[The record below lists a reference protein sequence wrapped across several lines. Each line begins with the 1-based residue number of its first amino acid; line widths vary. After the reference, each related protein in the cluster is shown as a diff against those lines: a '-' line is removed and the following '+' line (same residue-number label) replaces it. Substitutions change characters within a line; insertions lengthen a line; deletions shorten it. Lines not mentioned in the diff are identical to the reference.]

1 MNTPSPTARQLFWQF
16 FLWVAF
22 PIHAWAIVIWLMNAD
37 GLAARA
43 LSEAFGLG
51 GYLLLGALAE
61 SVLVFGIFAGLGLL
75 LPRRWP
81 LAQRVDALRGLL
93 LTATF
98 WALAL
103 QASIAFVI
111 RQPERHAAWVQ
122 SLNANWGPL
131 LLLLTLVL
139 LSAGLP
145 IWAATRPGW
154 RRILATLQERV
165 SLFSILYLGL
175 DAIGILI
182 ILFRNL

>member
-1 MNTPSPTARQLFWQF
+1 MTPSPRQAYWQF

-22 PIHAWAIVIWLMNAD
+22 PVHAWGIAIWLMNAD
-37 GLAARA
+37 AYATRA

-61 SVLVFGIFAGLGLL
+61 SLLVFGFFALLGLL

-81 LAQRVDALRGLL
+81 LAQRLDALRGLL

-103 QASIAFVI
+103 QAVIAFVI
-111 RQPERHAAWVQ
+111 RQPTRHAAWVAA
-122 SLNANWGPL
+122 LNASWGPL
-131 LLLLTLVL
+131 LLLLALIL
-139 LSAGLP
+139 LSIGLP
-145 IWAATRPGW
+145 LWAATRPGW
-154 RRILATLQERV
+154 RQILASLQERV

-175 DAIGILI
+175 DALGLLI
-182 ILFRNL
+182 VLFRNL